1 MSQVSEIQTLQEL
14 DDQGATYRAAL
25 ESVEAKI
32 RGDAQLDEA
41 RRRLAA
47 ADTDLAPTKKDQVR
61 VDGQLKML
69 SSKIETEE
77 KRLYSGTVTN
87 AKELQ
92 NIQHEV
98 DSLKEQ
104 RLRLEDQLLEVEL
117 RLDSANR
124 EQMAAAQDVAE
135 REKARSVHVE
145 GWKHEVR
152 GLNDSISRTD
162 ARREAQRI
170 KIAPRALFVYED
182 VRRRRGGMAV
192 ARVQGSTCGA
202 CRIQMPDSVRKKA
215 FNSDVLAQCPNCERI
230 LYLG

>member
-1 MSQVSEIQTLQEL
+1 M
-14 DDQGATYRAAL
+14 
-25 ESVEAKI
+25 
-32 RGDAQLDEA
+32 
-41 RRRLAA
+41 
-47 ADTDLAPTKKDQVR
+47 
-61 VDGQLKML
+61 
-69 SSKIETEE
+69 
-77 KRLYSGTVTN
+77 TN

-124 EQMAAAQDVAE
+124 EQSAAAQDVLE
-135 REKARSVHVE
+135 REKARSTDVE

-152 GLNDSISRTD
+152 TLNDSITRTD
-162 ARREAQRI
+162 ARRETQKI
-170 KIAPRALFVYED
+170 KIAPRALLVYED

-202 CRIQMPDSVRKKA
+202 CRIQMPDSVRKKV

-230 LYLG
+230 LYLA

>member
-1 MSQVSEIQTLQEL
+1 MSQVSEIQSLQEL

-25 ESVEAKI
+25 ESVEAKL
-32 RGDAQLDEA
+32 RGDTALDEA

-47 ADTDLAPTKKDQVR
+47 AAAELAPVKKDQVR
-61 VDGQLKML
+61 VDSQLKVL
-69 SSKIETEE
+69 TSKIEAED

-104 RLRLEDQLLEVEL
+104 RLRLEDQLLDVEL
-117 RLDSANR
+117 RLDSASR
-124 EQMAAAQDVAE
+124 EHSAASQDVTE
-135 REKARSVHVE
+135 REKSRSVHVE

-152 GLNDSISRTD
+152 TLNDSIARTD
-162 ARREAQRI
+162 ARRESQ
-170 KIAPRALFVYED
+170 KLKVTPRFLATYED
-182 VRRRRGGMAV
+182 VRRRRGGMAI

-202 CRIQMPDSVRKKA
+202 CRIQMPDSVRKKV

>member
-47 ADTDLAPTKKDQVR
+47 ADTELAPVKKDQVR
-61 VDGQLKML
+61 VDGQLKIL

-117 RLDSANR
+117 RLDSAGR
-124 EQMAAAQDVAE
+124 EQLAASQDVAE

-152 GLNDSISRTD
+152 TLNDSITRTD
-162 ARREAQRI
+162 ARREAQKI
-170 KIAPRALFVYED
+170 KVAPRALLVYED

>member
-1 MSQVSEIQTLQEL
+1 MSQVSDIQSLQEI

-25 ESVEAKI
+25 ESIESKL
-32 RGDAQLDEA
+32 RGDAELDEA

-47 ADTDLAPTKKDQVR
+47 AEIELAPVRKDQIR

-69 SSKIETEE
+69 TSKIESEE

-104 RLRLEDQLLEVEL
+104 RLRLEDQLLDVEL
-117 RLDSANR
+117 RLDSASR
-124 EQMAAAQDVAE
+124 EQTAAAQDVAA
-135 REKARSVHVE
+135 REKARSADVE

-152 GLNDSISRTD
+152 ALNDSIARSD
-162 ARREAQRI
+162 ARREAQ
-170 KIAPRALFVYED
+170 KLKVAPRSLAVYED

-202 CRIQMPDSVRKKA
+202 CRIQMPDSVRKKV
-215 FNSDVLAQCPNCERI
+215 FNSEVLAQCPNCERI

>member
-1 MSQVSEIQTLQEL
+1 MSQVSEIQSLQEL
-14 DDQGATYRAAL
+14 DDQRATFRAAL

-32 RGDAQLDEA
+32 RGDPQLDEA

-47 ADTDLAPTKKDQVR
+47 ADTELSPVKKDQVR

-69 SSKIETEE
+69 TSKIEAEE

-124 EQMAAAQDVAE
+124 EQSAAAQDVLE
-135 REKARSVHVE
+135 REKARSTDVE

-152 GLNDSISRTD
+152 TLNDSITRTD
-162 ARREAQRI
+162 ARRETQKI
-170 KIAPRALFVYED
+170 KIAPRALLVYED

-202 CRIQMPDSVRKKA
+202 CRIQMPDSVRKKV

-230 LYLG
+230 LYLA

>member
-14 DDQGATYRAAL
+14 DDQGATFRAAL
-25 ESVEAKI
+25 ESVEAKL
-32 RGDAQLDEA
+32 RGDPALDEA

-47 ADTDLAPTKKDQVR
+47 AETELAPVKKDQVR

-69 SSKIETEE
+69 TSKIEAEE

-104 RLRLEDQLLEVEL
+104 RLRLEDQLLATEL
-117 RLDSANR
+117 RLDSASR
-124 EQMAAAQDVAE
+124 EHSAAAQDVAE

-152 GLNDSISRTD
+152 SLNDSIARAD
-162 ARREAQRI
+162 ARREGQKT
-170 KIAPRALFVYED
+170 KISPRSLAVYED
-182 VRRRRGGMAV
+182 VRRRKGGMAI

-202 CRIQMPDSVRKKA
+202 CRVQMPDSVRKKA
-215 FNSDVLAQCPNCERI
+215 FNSEVLAQCPNCERI

>member
-25 ESVEAKI
+25 ESVEAQI

-47 ADTDLAPTKKDQVR
+47 ADTELAPVKKDQVR
-61 VDGQLKML
+61 VDGQLKIL
-69 SSKIETEE
+69 TSKIEAEE

-104 RLRLEDQLLEVEL
+104 RLRLEDQLLEAEL

-124 EQMAAAQDVAE
+124 EQLAAAQNVAE
-135 REKARSVHVE
+135 REKARSIHIE
-145 GWKHEVR
+145 GWRHEVR
-152 GLNDSISRTD
+152 TLTDSITRTD
-162 ARREAQRI
+162 ARREAQRN
-170 KIAPRALFVYED
+170 KIEPRALLMYED

-215 FNSDVLAQCPNCERI
+215 FNPDVLAQCPNCERI

>member
-1 MSQVSEIQTLQEL
+1 MSQVSDIQSLQEI
-14 DDQGATYRAAL
+14 DDQGATHRAAL
-25 ESVEAKI
+25 QSIESKL
-32 RGDAQLDEA
+32 RGDAELDEA

-47 ADTDLAPTKKDQVR
+47 ADIELAPVKKDQVR

-69 SSKIETEE
+69 TSKIESEE

-104 RLRLEDQLLEVEL
+104 RLRLEDQLLDVEL
-117 RLDSANR
+117 RLDSATR
-124 EQMAAAQDVAE
+124 EQTTAAQDVAA
-135 REKARSVHVE
+135 REKARSADVE
-145 GWKHEVR
+145 GWTREVQA
-152 GLNDSISRTD
+152 LNDSIAGSD
-162 ARREAQRI
+162 ARREAQ
-170 KIAPRALFVYED
+170 KLKLAPRSLAVYED

-202 CRIQMPDSVRKKA
+202 CRIQMPDSVRKKV

>member
-1 MSQVSEIQTLQEL
+1 MSQVSEIQSLQEI

-25 ESVEAKI
+25 ESIESKL
-32 RGDAQLDEA
+32 RGDAELDEA
-41 RRRLAA
+41 RLRLAA
-47 ADTDLAPTKKDQVR
+47 ADLELAPVKKDQVR

-69 SSKIETEE
+69 TSKIEAEE

-104 RLRLEDQLLEVEL
+104 RLRLEDQLLDVEL

-124 EQMAAAQDVAE
+124 EQTAAAQDVTA
-135 REKARSVHVE
+135 REKARSADVE

-152 GLNDSISRTD
+152 TLNDSIARSD
-162 ARREAQRI
+162 ARREAQ
-170 KIAPRALFVYED
+170 KLKVAPRSLAVYED

-192 ARVQGSTCGA
+192 ARVKGSTCGA
-202 CRIQMPDSVRKKA
+202 CRIQMPDSVRKKV

>member
-1 MSQVSEIQTLQEL
+1 MSQVSEIQSLQEL
-14 DDQGATYRAAL
+14 DDQGASYRAAL
-25 ESVEAKI
+25 ESVEAKL
-32 RGDAQLDEA
+32 RGDPELDEA
-41 RRRLAA
+41 RRRLAT
-47 ADTDLAPTKKDQVR
+47 ADTELAPIKKDQVR
-61 VDGQLKML
+61 VDGQLKAQT
-69 SSKIETEE
+69 SKIESEE

-104 RLRLEDQLLEVEL
+104 RLRLEDQLLEIEL
-117 RLDSANR
+117 RLDSAR
-124 EQMAAAQDVAE
+124 KEQTAAAQDVTE
-135 REKARSVHVE
+135 REKARSVHVD

-152 GLNDSISRTD
+152 ALNDSIARTD
-162 ARREAQRI
+162 ARREAQKI
-170 KIAPRALFVYED
+170 KVAPRSLAVYDD

-202 CRIQMPDSVRKKA
+202 CRIQMPDSVRKKV